1 MLGSDNKIIKTVLSW
16 KPDWRNIILHDLEK
30 WHEVSNGSVKGK
42 IIRLK
47 M

>member
-1 MLGSDNKIIKTVLSW
+1 MDVVEEYLKRVGVN
-16 KPDWRNIILHDLEK
+16 DWRNIIHDLEK
-30 WHEVSNGSVKGK
+30 WHEVSNGSIKGK